1 MSEDN
6 TMMYVA
12 LAVACCCS
20 SSSSGAAA
28 FFLTRKKAAPKK
40 SSGRGRRGRGR
51 RGRGRGR
58 RRRRCFSPNT
68 VIKLQNGES
77 RKIHELELGDVLIN
91 GSVVDATMKIKNQ
104 DDPYYKLPGDILV
117 TGSHYV
123 KDGDTFRQVK
133 DLTDAEATT
142 QVDSV
147 VYCLVTSDHKIPVGD
162 YVFWD
167 WEDNLVVQ

>member
-12 LAVACCCS
+12 LAAACCCS

-28 FFLTRKKAAPKK
+28 FLLTRKRGAKK
-40 SSGRGRRGRGR
+40 VSRRR

-58 RRRRCFSPNT
+58 RRRRCFAPET
-68 VIKLQNGES
+68 PVKLQGGETRS
-77 RKIHELELGDVLIN
+77 MKDLELGDVLEN
-91 GSVVDATMKIKNQ
+91 GSIVKATMQIKNQ
-104 DDPYYKLPGDILV
+104 DDQYYKLPGDILV
-117 TGSHYV
+117 TGTHYV
-123 KDGDTFRQVK
+123 KDGETFKQVK
-133 DLTDAEATT
+133 NLTGAEATS
-142 QVDSV
+142 QVDPV
-147 VYCLVTSDHKIPVGD
+147 VYCLVTNDHKIPVGD

>member
-1 MSEDN
+1 M
-6 TMMYVA
+6 
-12 LAVACCCS
+12 
-20 SSSSGAAA
+20 
-28 FFLTRKKAAPKK
+28 KKKPAKK
-40 SSGRGRRGRGR
+40 VSKSRSR

-58 RRRRCFSPNT
+58 RRRRCFAPET
-68 VIKLQNGES
+68 LIKLQNGDV
-77 RKIHELELGDVLIN
+77 RAMKDLELGDVLVN

-104 DDPYYKLPGDILV
+104 GDPYYKLPGDILV

-123 KDGDTFRQVK
+123 KNGDTYTQVK
-133 DLTDAEATT
+133 NLEGAEATT

-167 WEDNLVVQ
+167 WEDNLIVQ

>member
-12 LAVACCCS
+12 LAAACCCS

-28 FFLTRKKAAPKK
+28 FFLMRRKPAKK
-40 SSGRGRRGRGR
+40 ISRRRG
-51 RGRGRGR
+51 
-58 RRRRCFSPNT
+58 RRRCFSPNT

-77 RKIHELELGDVLIN
+77 RKIHELELGDILVN

-123 KDGDTFRQVK
+123 KDGDTFKQVK
-133 DLTDAEATT
+133 NLTDAEATT

-147 VYCLVTSDHKIPVGD
+147 VYCLVTNDHKIPVGD
-162 YVFWD
+162 YIFWD

>member
-1 MSEDN
+1 MSDDN

-12 LAVACCCS
+12 LAAACCCS

-28 FFLTRKKAAPKK
+28 FFLNKKKAAPVKK
-40 SSGRGRRGRGR
+40 SRPKRGK
-51 RGRGRGR
+51 
-58 RRRRCFSPNT
+58 RRRCFSPET
-68 VIKLQNGES
+68 LVKLQNGDEVAM
-77 RKIHELELGDVLIN
+77 KDLKLGDVLVN

>member
-12 LAVACCCS
+12 LAAACCCS

-28 FFLTRKKAAPKK
+28 FFLTRKKKKPAARP
-40 SSGRGRRGRGR
+40 RP
-51 RGRGRGR
+51 RGRGR
-58 RRRRCFSPNT
+58 RRRRRCFAPDT
-68 VIKLQNGES
+68 IIKLQNGES
-77 RKIHELELGDVLIN
+77 RKIHELELGDILVN

-123 KDGDTFRQVK
+123 KDGDTFKQVK
-133 DLTDAEATT
+133 NLPDAEATT

>member
-1 MSEDN
+1 MSDDN

-12 LAVACCCS
+12 LAAACCCS

-28 FFLTRKKAAPKK
+28 FFLMRKKKPATSPRK
-40 SSGRGRRGRGR
+40 S
-51 RGRGRGR
+51 R
-58 RRRRCFSPNT
+58 RRRRCFAPET

-77 RKIHELELGDVLIN
+77 RKIHELELGDVLVN

-123 KDGDTFRQVK
+123 KDGDTFKQVK
-133 DLTDAEATT
+133 NFPDAEATT

>member
-1 MSEDN
+1 MSDDN

-12 LAVACCCS
+12 LAAACCCS

-28 FFLTRKKAAPKK
+28 YFFMKKKPAKK
-40 SSGRGRRGRGR
+40 VSKSRSR

-58 RRRRCFSPNT
+58 RRRRCFAPET
-68 VIKLQNGES
+68 LIKLQNGDV
-77 RKIHELELGDVLIN
+77 RAMKDLELGDVLVN

-104 DDPYYKLPGDILV
+104 GDPYYKLPGDILV

-123 KDGDTFRQVK
+123 KNGDTYTQVK
-133 DLTDAEATT
+133 NLEGAEATT

-167 WEDNLVVQ
+167 WEDNLIVQ